1 MDVSPLQYPDGFD
14 HCSVFTRIA
23 AWAGTAVGGS
33 TGVTL
38 GLALI
43 PAYLALEAYAK
54 SKHPNERMYKSP
66 KDRMYFIFAPAM
78 VGTALG
84 NVLGGMIAGA
94 PFVVVEG
101 TVDRLR
107 GRWPPCHYG
116 G

>member
-1 MDVSPLQYPDGFD
+1 MWDYLSD
-14 HCSVFTRIA
+14 SA
-23 AWAGTAVGGS
+23 ASSGGAS
-33 TGVTL
+33 
-38 GLALI
+38 A
-43 PAYLALEAYAK
+43 P
-54 SKHPNERMYKSP
+54 RRKSP